1 MKKRAEREEKQ
12 VKYWK
17 QNYKLDINP
26 NLLVITLW
34 TMFQVKKKK
43 KDFKDNFKYLDIL
56 KFHIKYV

>member
-1 MKKRAEREEKQ
+1 MKKIRAEREEKQ

-43 KDFKDNFKYLDIL
+43 DFKDNFRYLDIL